1 MKNLINTI
9 CKELKAN
16 NLYLNHCSAEIQLL
30 RVCKDLPSILNLKPL
45 NSLKTIVN
53 ELLSTKQEQANKMSR
68 EFEIQAE
75 IQDHIETEIQKIM
88 FDFEK
93 IMFDFESSNEYRKA
107 NDNNTIN

>member
-75 IQDHIETEIQKIM
+75 IQDHIETEIQSIGN
-88 FDFEK
+88 EQK